1 MSACLRL
8 QSPPSHPPFLDSM
21 TVCILTSSMLSS
33 LTRPLTLTADDP
45 EFDTFAWYCTEA
57 ANNSRAP
64 QLPYSAHDTMD
75 QNTGAAPSMN
85 QDAWSYPRYAGAVLP
100 QSQFWPYQAS
110 ANAQFLDPTS
120 EPIPIAYAEYAANE
134 QVEMTPPIPTSAA
147 AKRPRGQISLDET
160 SIGDEQM
167 TPHSATSGSSAVR
180 SPPELK
186 APRRTSSKSRAPAS
200 AAAAHSNRT
209 PHNLIERRYRHK
221 LQSEL
226 DNLTSKI
233 PGWETENPA
242 GIDIENAEHA
252 LKSRSKASAIAAAAK
267 HIESLE
273 RDNESKDEFVKTL
286 QGQIE
291 GLQKLVH
298 CDDCAI
304 MRCLQDSRMTC
315 RAE

>member
-1 MSACLRL
+1 LIS
-8 QSPPSHPPFLDSM
+8 
-21 TVCILTSSMLSS
+21 
-33 LTRPLTLTADDP
+33 TLTVLAGNP
-45 EFDTFAWYCTEA
+45 ELDTLAWY
-57 ANNSRAP
+57 RAEGVISP
-64 QLPYSAHDTMD
+64 QTLRPECSADGTID
-75 QNTGAAPSMN
+75 QNTNTSPMTD
-85 QDAWSYPRYAGAVLP
+85 QDHGSYPWNTGAVLP
-100 QSQFWPYQAS
+100 QSQIWPCQES
-110 ANAQFLDPTS
+110 SNAQSLNPANG
-120 EPIPIAYAEYAANE
+120 PIPIAYSEYASND
-134 QVEMTPPIPTSAA
+134 QVDVARLVPTSAS
-147 AKRPRGQISLDET
+147 AKRPHGQISLDET

-186 APRRTSSKSRAPAS
+186 APRKTSSKGQVPAPATN
-200 AAAAHSNRT
+200 HSTRT

-233 PGWETENPA
+233 PGWETESPV

-267 HIESLE
+267 HIERLE
-273 RDNESKDEFVKTL
+273 SDNESKALFVKEL

-304 MRCLQDSRMTC
+304 LRCLQDSRMTC
-315 RAE
+315 GAE

>member
-1 MSACLRL
+1 
-8 QSPPSHPPFLDSM
+8 M
-21 TVCILTSSMLSS
+21 TVLADNPELD
-33 LTRPLTLTADDP
+33 TL
-45 EFDTFAWYCTEA
+45 AWY
-57 ANNSRAP
+57 RAEGVISP
-64 QLPYSAHDTMD
+64 QTLRPECSADGTID
-75 QNTGAAPSMN
+75 QNTNTSPMTD
-85 QDAWSYPRYAGAVLP
+85 QDHGSYPWNTGAVLP
-100 QSQFWPYQAS
+100 QSQIWPCQES
-110 ANAQFLDPTS
+110 SNAQSLNPANG
-120 EPIPIAYAEYAANE
+120 PIPIAYSEYASND
-134 QVEMTPPIPTSAA
+134 QVDVARLVPTSAS
-147 AKRPRGQISLDET
+147 AKRPHGQISLDET

-186 APRRTSSKSRAPAS
+186 APRKTSSKGQVPAPATN
-200 AAAAHSNRT
+200 HSTRT

-233 PGWETENPA
+233 PGWETESSVA
-242 GIDIENAEHA
+242 IDIENAEHA

-267 HIESLE
+267 HIERLE
-273 RDNESKDEFVKTL
+273 RDNESKALFVKKL

-304 MRCLQDSRMTC
+304 LRCLQDSRMTC
-315 RAE
+315 GAK

>member
-1 MSACLRL
+1 
-8 QSPPSHPPFLDSM
+8 
-21 TVCILTSSMLSS
+21 MLSS

-75 QNTGAAPSMN
+75 LNTGAAPSMN

-110 ANAQFLDPTS
+110 ANAQFLDSTS

>member
-1 MSACLRL
+1 
-8 QSPPSHPPFLDSM
+8 M
-21 TVCILTSSMLSS
+21 T
-33 LTRPLTLTADDP
+33 
-45 EFDTFAWYCTEA
+45 
-57 ANNSRAP
+57 
-64 QLPYSAHDTMD
+64 D
-75 QNTGAAPSMN
+75 QDHG
-85 QDAWSYPRYAGAVLP
+85 SYPWYTGAVLP
-100 QSQFWPYQAS
+100 QSQIWPCQES
-110 ANAQFLDPTS
+110 SNAQSLNPANG
-120 EPIPIAYAEYAANE
+120 PIPIAYSEYASND
-134 QVEMTPPIPTSAA
+134 QVDVARLVPTSAS
-147 AKRPRGQISLDET
+147 AKRPHGQISLDET

-186 APRRTSSKSRAPAS
+186 APRKTSSKGQVPAPATN
-200 AAAAHSNRT
+200 HSTRT

-233 PGWETENPA
+233 PGWETESPI

-267 HIESLE
+267 HIERLE
-273 RDNESKDEFVKTL
+273 RDNESKALFVKKL

-304 MRCLQDSRMTC
+304 LRCLQDSKMTC
-315 RAE
+315 GAE

>member
-75 QNTGAAPSMN
+75 LNTGAAPSMN

-110 ANAQFLDPTS
+110 ANAQFLDSTS